1 MNRTLGTA
9 ALSLSVLIVSHSAQA
24 ASAVSVAYGT
34 ITNVS
39 QQEKDV
45 SGGKAGGAVLG
56 GMVGLYSGKGKSS
69 SNKAAPLAA
78 RKSVLSPEARWPRAR
93 KAVYTVSLV
102 EGGTV
107 NVVMEGTF
115 RTGDCVGVEQGGASA
130 NLRRVSDEFCR
141 NSGSALQPYKAEHK
155 KEADECAQAK
165 KNLSGGA
172 NRRGS
177 KGRTAEDEHPVPGLA
192 ICRETFP
199 SSSRSIDVGRRV
211 GSLTA
216 S

>member
-69 SNKAAPLAA
+69 SNKALRTLGGA
-78 RKSVLSPEARWPRAR
+78 KVGSVAGSTMAKGTE
-93 KAVYTVSLV
+93 AVYTVSLV

-165 KNLSGGA
+165 ETL
-172 NRRGS
+172 
-177 KGRTAEDEHPVPGLA
+177 LA
-192 ICRETFP
+192 AQTEEAVKAAQLKMNILCQ
-199 SSSRSIDVGRRV
+199 D
-211 GSLTA
+211 
-216 S
+216 